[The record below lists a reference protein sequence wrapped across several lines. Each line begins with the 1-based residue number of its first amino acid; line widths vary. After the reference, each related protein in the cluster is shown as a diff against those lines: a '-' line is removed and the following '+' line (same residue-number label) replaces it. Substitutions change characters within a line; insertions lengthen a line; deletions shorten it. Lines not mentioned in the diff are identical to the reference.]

1 MVRARGAPALSSRV
15 DRWIPAAH
23 AKRAPGAAL
32 RRAAFPDCDIWLLL
46 TTAAL
51 CSVGLIMVY
60 VSSEGFAYTWD
71 NGNPAYYFEHQ
82 LVWVLLGIAA
92 LVFCLR
98 MDYHNWRSL
107 APWLAGGSVFLLVA
121 VLVPHIGVEIQGA
134 RRWIG
139 AGPIQIQPSVIAQ
152 FMIVVYGAVWLE
164 QHRRSMGDFREG
176 VWPYAWRIGV
186 VAGLVILEKDLG
198 STMVVAVLGL
208 GLLVLAGAR
217 LRYLGMLGAA
227 GLLLGALMIKAE
239 PYRVARLLAYL
250 NPFAHPLG
258 TGYQAV
264 QALYAFGAGGLFGTG
279 FASPV
284 PTAQALPEAQNDFIF
299 AVIGQD
305 MGLIGTLAVLALF
318 ALFAWRGYKIARQAP
333 DHLGML
339 LASGATIWI
348 VGQALIN
355 IGGVTDSIP
364 STGVPL
370 TFISYGGSSMAL
382 SLAATG
388 ILLNISAR
396 RRRSGSAHARAD
408 HRRRDGR
415 TLHPGRGRGGGAAF
429 D

>member
-1 MVRARGAPALSSRV
+1 MSTRV
-15 DRWIPAAH
+15 GRWIPVAEARRSSPQS
-23 AKRAPGAAL
+23 RA
-32 RRAAFPDCDIWLLL
+32 RFHVPDCDIWLLL
-46 TTAAL
+46 TAAAL
-51 CSVGLIMVY
+51 CGLGLIMVY
-60 VSSEGFAYTWD
+60 VSSEGFAYTYD
-71 NGNPAYYFEHQ
+71 NGNPAYYFERQ
-82 LVWVLLGIAA
+82 LVWVFLGVAA

-98 MDYHNWRSL
+98 MDYHSWR
-107 APWLAGGSVFLLVA
+107 AIGPWLAGVSVMLLVA

-139 AGPIQIQPSVIAQ
+139 AGPIEIQPSVIAQ
-152 FMIVVYGAVWLE
+152 FMIVVEGAVWLDR
-164 QHRRSMGDFREG
+164 HRRLMADARQG
-176 VWPYAWRIGV
+176 VWPYAWRIGLIAVLV
-186 VAGLVILEKDLG
+186 VAEKDLG

-208 GLLVLAGAR
+208 GLLVLAGVR
-217 LRYLGMLGAA
+217 LRYLGALAAA
-227 GLLLGALMIKAE
+227 GGLLGALLIKTE

-279 FASPV
+279 FGSAVPAS
-284 PTAQALPEAQNDFIF
+284 QSLPEAQNDFIF

-305 MGLIGTLAVLALF
+305 MGLIGPLAVLGLF
-318 ALFAWRGYKIARQAP
+318 GIFAWRGYKIAKGAP
-333 DHLGML
+333 DQLGVL
-339 LASGATIWI
+339 LAGGATIWI

-355 IGGVTDSIP
+355 IGGVTDTIP

-396 RRRSGSAHARAD
+396 RRRTGGANARAD
-408 HRRRDGR
+408 HGRRDGR
-415 TLHPGRGRGGGAAF
+415 PLHPRPGGRRGPEADRA
-429 D
+429 

>member
-1 MVRARGAPALSSRV
+1 MSSRV
-15 DRWIPAAH
+15 DRWIPIAS
-23 AKRAPGAAL
+23 AKRSNGTGLTRVAL
-32 RRAAFPDCDIWLLL
+32 PDCDIWLLL
-46 TTAAL
+46 TTTAL
-51 CSVGLIMVY
+51 CGLGLIMVF
-60 VSSEGFAYTWD
+60 VASEGFAYTWD

-82 LVWVLLGIAA
+82 LVWIVLGVAA
-92 LVFCLR
+92 LLFCLR
-98 MDYHNWRSL
+98 LDYHRWRTL
-107 APWLAGGSVFLLVA
+107 GPWLAAGSAFLLVA
-121 VLVPHIGVEIQGA
+121 VLVPHIGVQIQGA

-152 FMIVVYGAVWLE
+152 FMIVIYGAVWLE
-164 QHRRSMGDFREG
+164 RHHRVMGDFKEG
-176 VWPYAWRIGV
+176 VWPYAWRIGI

-198 STMVVAVLGL
+198 STMVVAVVGL
-208 GLLVLAGAR
+208 GLLVLAGAK
-217 LRYLGMLGAA
+217 LRFL
-227 GLLLGALMIKAE
+227 GLLGGIGLVLGGLMIKAE

-258 TGYQAV
+258 SGYQAV

-284 PTAQALPEAQNDFIF
+284 PTAQTLPEAQNDFIF

-305 MGLIGTLAVLALF
+305 MGLIGTLAVLGLF
-318 ALFAWRGYKIARQAP
+318 ALFAWRGYKIATNAP
-333 DHLGML
+333 DQLGML
-339 LASGATIWI
+339 LAGGATIWI

-396 RRRSGSAHARAD
+396 HRRSGSANARAD
-408 HRRRDGR
+408 HGRRDGR
-415 TLHPGRGRGGGAAF
+415 TLHPRGRRGGGSAF

>member
-1 MVRARGAPALSSRV
+1 MSSRV
-15 DRWIPAAH
+15 DRWIPVAQARRS
-23 AKRAPGAAL
+23 ATNSL
-32 RRAAFPDCDIWLLL
+32 RRAALPDCDIWLLL
-46 TTAAL
+46 TTTAL
-51 CSVGLIMVY
+51 CGLGLIMVF
-60 VSSEGFAYTWD
+60 VSSEGLAYTWD
-71 NGNPAYYFEHQ
+71 NGNPAYFFERQ
-82 LVWVLLGIAA
+82 LVWIFLGVVALL
-92 LVFCLR
+92 FCLKL
-98 MDYHNWRSL
+98 DYHSWRTL
-107 APWLAGGSVFLLVA
+107 GPWLAAGSVFLLVA
-121 VLVPHIGVEIQGA
+121 VLVPHIGVQIQGA

-152 FMIVVYGAVWLE
+152 FMIVIEGAVWLD
-164 QHRRSMGDFREG
+164 QHRRLMADFREG

-198 STMVVAVLGL
+198 STMVVSILGL
-208 GLLVLAGAR
+208 GLLVIAGAR
-217 LRYLGMLGAA
+217 LRYLGALGGV

-258 TGYQAV
+258 SGYQAV

-284 PTAQALPEAQNDFIF
+284 PTAQALPEAPNDFIF

-305 MGLIGTLAVLALF
+305 MGLVGTLAVLGLF
-318 ALFAWRGYKIARQAP
+318 ALFTWRGYKIARNAP
-333 DHLGML
+333 DHLGVL
-339 LASGATIWI
+339 LAGGATIWI

-396 RRRSGSAHARAD
+396 RRRSGSANSRTD
-408 HRRRDGR
+408 HGRRDGR
-415 TLHPGRGRGGGAAF
+415 PLHSGGSRGRGSEIG
-429 D
+429 